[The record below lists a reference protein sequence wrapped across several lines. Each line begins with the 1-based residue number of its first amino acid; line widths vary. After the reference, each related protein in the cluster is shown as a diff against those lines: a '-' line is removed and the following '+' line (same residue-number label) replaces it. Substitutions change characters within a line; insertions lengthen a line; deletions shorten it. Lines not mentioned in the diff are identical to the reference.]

1 MFEKNMLSFGDDF
14 DTVSEIK
21 SLFGSNVE
29 KSPYRNG
36 FKKPNSKDEMVY
48 IYSDEGGNEWTN
60 ERAFGTKY
68 DTKGWKE
75 VVSFKEYNKD
85 VDRRNERIEEEL
97 TLPMKRLVFWR
108 ESRLV
113 ETWYKFYGVFVIDIE
128 KNHKTLAFENPYVVY
143 KKISDTYE
151 GLKATME

>member
-1 MFEKNMLSFGDDF
+1 
-14 DTVSEIK
+14 
-21 SLFGSNVE
+21 
-29 KSPYRNG
+29 
-36 FKKPNSKDEMVY
+36 MVY

-85 VDRRNERIEEEL
+85 VDRTNERIEEEL